1 MSLERLATCFSSS
14 MIEIVVSTEEKCLG
28 DYSHQRQTKKV
39 RIESRKM
46 NYACRCAHV
55 EIDQK
60 RNTSKNEKVVLLK
73 ALASGTGR

>member
-1 MSLERLATCFSSS
+1 
-14 MIEIVVSTEEKCLG
+14 MIEIIVSTQEQYLG

-60 RNTSKNEKVVLLK
+60 RNTSKNEK
-73 ALASGTGR
+73 